1 MYIDYNESLTEVMK
15 DFKNAVDKHLDH
27 LLPPEK
33 TMPTKLHEAMR
44 YSVFAG
50 GKRIRP
56 IITMLCCKLFSGN
69 LEDALPVASAIE
81 LIHTYSLIHDDLPAM
96 DNDDLRRGKPTSH
109 KVYGEAV
116 AILAGDALLTK
127 AFEILAKTPK
137 TTSIKPDVANLI
149 IETVAGSA
157 GHLSMIGGQV
167 MDIMSEAAAGKEKN
181 ITELV
186 LFEIHK
192 RKTAAL
198 IAAAAKAGAFVA
210 KAGIKDVNLIE
221 DFAVGLGLLFQMSDD
236 ILDHTATREELGK
249 TPGKDGAK
257 NKLTFISLF
266 GPDMAR
272 QKMAEF
278 KQKTISLL
286 EPFGEKANLLRQL
299 TEYVASRSK

>member
-1 MYIDYNESLTEVMK
+1 MYIDYNENLTEVMK
-15 DFKNAVDKHLDH
+15 DYRNAVDRHLDQ
-27 LLPPEK
+27 LLPPEN
-33 TMPTKLHEAMR
+33 TMPNKLHEAMR

-56 IITMLCCKLFSGN
+56 IITMLCCKLFSGS
-69 LEDALPVASAIE
+69 LEDALPVAAAIE

-96 DNDDLRRGKPTSH
+96 DDDDLRRGKPTSH
-109 KVYGEAV
+109 KVFGEAT

-127 AFEILAKTPK
+127 AFEVLARVPK

-149 IETVAGSA
+149 IETVAGAA

-167 MDIMSEAAAGKEKN
+167 MDIMSEAAASSEKS
-181 ITELV
+181 ISELV

-210 KAGIKDVNLIE
+210 KAGIKDVNTIE
-221 DFAVGLGLLFQMSDD
+221 DFAIGLGLLFQMSDD
-236 ILDHTATREELGK
+236 ILDHASTSEELGK

-257 NKLTFISLF
+257 NKLTFLTLF
-266 GPDMAR
+266 GPDRAR
-272 QKMAEF
+272 QKMSEF
-278 KQKTISLL
+278 KQKTLSLL
-286 EPFGEKANLLRQL
+286 DPFGEKANLLRQL
-299 TEYVASRSK
+299 TEFVAARTK